1 MTVQCSCMKFSFLGI
16 LCSHA
21 LKVLDKKNV
30 KRIPAHYVLK
40 RWTQDAKV
48 GFIKDCCGIDVK
60 GSAQESVGK
69 RLSHLSYKCLQINT
83 LAVEREM
90 MYEHVDKCFDKLLKD
105 LQEMRIRC
113 CLSSIEGEVH
123 GEVVPEN
130 FLQGD
135 GGFESHVDISQGI
148 CGIKTKPIVGLPRGR
163 LKISLERT
171 KKNSQSKKD

>member
-1 MTVQCSCMKFSFLGI
+1 M
-16 LCSHA
+16 
-21 LKVLDKKNV
+21 KVLDKKNV

-83 LAVEREM
+83 LAAEREM

-163 LKISLERT
+163 LKISLEMT